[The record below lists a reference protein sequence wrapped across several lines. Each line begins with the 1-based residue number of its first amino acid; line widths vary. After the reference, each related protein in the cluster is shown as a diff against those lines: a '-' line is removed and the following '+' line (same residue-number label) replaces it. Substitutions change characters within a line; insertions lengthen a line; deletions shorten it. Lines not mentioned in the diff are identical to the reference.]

1 MKKVIVAEDAPKAIG
16 PYAQGIKANGFLF
29 VSGQL
34 PIDPQ
39 TGEFPPGG
47 IAAQTRRSLENL
59 RAILAAEGVS
69 LDDVVKTTVF
79 LQDMKDFAAM
89 NQVYAGYFGQEAP
102 ARVCVE
108 VAALPKAALVEI
120 ELIAVAEDQ

>member
-1 MKKVIVAEDAPKAIG
+1 MKKVIDTAEAPKAVG
-16 PYAQGIKANGFLF
+16 PYSQGVKDGGLLF

-34 PIDPQ
+34 PLDPK

-47 IAAQTRRSLENL
+47 IEVQTRRSLENIK
-59 RAILAAEGVS
+59 AILVAEGVS
-69 LDDVVKTTVF
+69 LDEVVKTTVF

-89 NQVYAGYFGQEAP
+89 NRVYAGYFGQAAP

-108 VAALPKAALVEI
+108 VAALPKGALVEI
-120 ELIAVAEDQ
+120 ELIAVAKDQ

>member
-1 MKKVIVAEDAPKAIG
+1 MKKVIDAAGAPRAVG
-16 PYAQGIKANGFLF
+16 PYSQGIKAGGLLF

-34 PIDPQ
+34 PLDPK

-47 IAAQTRRSLENL
+47 IEVQTRRSLENL
-59 RAILAAEGVS
+59 KAILAAEEVS
-69 LDDVVKTTVF
+69 LDEVVKTIVF

-89 NQVYAGYFGQEAP
+89 NRVYAEYFGKNAP

-108 VAALPKAALVEI
+108 VAALPKGALVEI
-120 ELIAVAEDQ
+120 ELIATAKEQ